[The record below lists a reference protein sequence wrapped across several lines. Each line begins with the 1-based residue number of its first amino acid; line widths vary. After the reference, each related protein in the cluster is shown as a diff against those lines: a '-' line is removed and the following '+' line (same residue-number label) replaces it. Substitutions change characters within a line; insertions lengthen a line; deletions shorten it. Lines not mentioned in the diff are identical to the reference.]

1 MKFQARTSVRTE
13 ETKPII
19 DAANDPLLL
28 GGQRGADP
36 VWLVGRAVTGTKCFG
51 ELALNHVVATTP

>member
-1 MKFQARTSVRTE
+1 MVRLLQR
-13 ETKPII
+13 KGQ
-19 DAANDPLLL
+19 NDPLLL

-51 ELALNHVVATTP
+51 ELALNHVVATAP